1 LLLARALHGFVG
13 EDRQTR
19 LCTIKR
25 LMKRLSASY
34 ATALL
39 D

>member
-1 LLLARALHGFVG
+1 VG

-25 LMKRLSASY
+25 LMKRLSAPH
-34 ATALL
+34 AMALL